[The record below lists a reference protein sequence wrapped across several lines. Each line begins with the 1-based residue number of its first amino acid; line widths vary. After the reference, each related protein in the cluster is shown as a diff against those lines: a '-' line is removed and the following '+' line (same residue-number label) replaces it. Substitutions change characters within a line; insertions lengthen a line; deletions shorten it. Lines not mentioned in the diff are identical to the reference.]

1 MFEEHQRNQHKL
13 GRVSQRVKEIKYDV
27 KSFLGHC
34 KDYVLYFAGV
44 GNLTENFE
52 PRSKGS
58 SFYRI
63 VVILATLMRIIF
75 RNKNR
80 NIEIF

>member
-13 GRVSQRVKEIKYDV
+13 GRVSQRIKEIKYDV

-44 GNLTENFE
+44 GNLTEN
-52 PRSKGS
+52 
-58 SFYRI
+58 Y
-63 VVILATLMRIIF
+63 
-75 RNKNR
+75 
-80 NIEIF
+80 